1 MKSISYG
8 TIFGIAFPVAVSQS
22 AARIIGMTDL
32 SFVAP
37 LGVDAVA
44 SLSLASML
52 WAAIFTFLEGF
63 RTGTTLLTAE
73 AFGAGREDRAAAV
86 LRTGVAG
93 ALLFGGAI
101 AALAGPISRALFAFP
116 GAERIAVCGIEYMTI
131 SLRAAPAT
139 LLFFV
144 GVGAF
149 RGAADTRTP
158 LYAGI
163 LVCVVNA
170 SLDAA
175 LVPGRMGFPSLGAAG
190 AAWASLV
197 AYCLGAGALV
207 FLQLGKHRQGCVSRD
222 IVLRFVKTS
231 VDVGIFS
238 GAISLALFI
247 FVLMIRTLGGEALAV
262 HHVCFQVF
270 LCTYLPASG
279 FQVAASVLVSGF
291 RSAGEHALARMA
303 AMRVVRVAS
312 LFSALVGV
320 GMWFGARSIAA
331 FFSPSDP
338 IVVARAAETLR
349 FMCVAQMFSVMYMTL
364 QGSLLGYSDT
374 RFLAF
379 EGLVSGYGVFLPCAW
394 FLMLRRGGGVG
405 AGYVAFLVWTAFDF
419 VCLLARW
426 TYIGKRM
433 SKNRSHS

>member
-37 LGVDAVA
+37 LGVDAAA

-63 RTGTTLLTAE
+63 RTGTTVLTAE
-73 AFGAGREDRAAAV
+73 ALGAGREDRAAAV
-86 LRTGVAG
+86 FRTGVAG

-101 AALAGPISRALFAFP
+101 AALAGPLSRALFAFP
-116 GAERIAVCGIEYMTI
+116 GAERIAACGTEYMTI
-131 SLRAAPAT
+131 TLRAAPVT

-170 SLDAA
+170 ALDAA
-175 LVPGRMGFPSLGAAG
+175 LVPGRMGFPSFGAAG
-190 AAWASLV
+190 AAWASLA
-197 AYCLGAGALV
+197 AYCLGAGGLV
-207 FLQLGKHRQGCVSRD
+207 FLLFGKHRRGRVSRD
-222 IVLRFVKTS
+222 IVRRFVRTS

-238 GAISLALFI
+238 GAISLALLI
-247 FVLMIRTLGGEALAV
+247 FVLMVRTLGGEALAV

-279 FQVAASVLVSGF
+279 FQVAASVLTAGF
-291 RSAGEHALARMA
+291 RSAGDHSGARRASARLVRA
-303 AMRVVRVAS
+303 ASV
-312 LFSALVGV
+312 FSAVVGV
-320 GMWFGARSIAA
+320 GMWFGARGIAA
-331 FFSPSDP
+331 FFSPAEP
-338 IVVARAAETLR
+338 AVVARAAETLR

-374 RFLAF
+374 HFLAF
-379 EGLVSGYGVFLPCAW
+379 EGLVSGYAVFLPCAW
-394 FLMLRRGGGVG
+394 FLMLRLEGGIR
-405 AGYVAFLVWTAFDF
+405 AGYVAFLIWTVFDF
-419 VCLLARW
+419 LCLFARW
-426 TYIGKRM
+426 TYIRGRA
-433 SKNRSHS
+433 